1 MKEAQADNREKKAD
15 KKHAQS
21 FASRTR
27 TRERE
32 RKRKTRKWRRER
44 ERVSQGVSGRD
55 MLFTQTVR
63 TPRGGQRQKLSQTQV
78 HVTRVNIT

>member
-1 MKEAQADNREKKAD
+1 MKEVQADNREKKAD

-44 ERVSQGVSGRD
+44 ESLSRSLWQRHVVYADGEDTSW
-55 MLFTQTVR
+55 R
-63 TPRGGQRQKLSQTQV
+63 TEAKVIRHTSACNKS
-78 HVTRVNIT
+78 